1 MTVLAA
7 HGTAFRKDYHA
18 DARPVNGAEAF
29 NRMYLTCRHAESA
42 CLSYENGTYFMCILD
57 RVVERTGDN
66 LVLLFLCQ
74 LVKVNGIAGYPYS
87 ELGIFFRM
95 SLGV

>member
-74 LVKVNGIAGYPYS
+74 FIKINSITGYPN
-87 ELGIFFRM
+87 G
-95 SLGV
+95 